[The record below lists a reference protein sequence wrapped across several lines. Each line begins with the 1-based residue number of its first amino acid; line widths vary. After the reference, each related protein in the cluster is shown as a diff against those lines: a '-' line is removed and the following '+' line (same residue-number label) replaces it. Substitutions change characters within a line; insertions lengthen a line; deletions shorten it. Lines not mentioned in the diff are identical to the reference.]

1 MDDRMNA
8 LIRDNQFIEIDRHFA
23 RFMLRLSGG
32 SDEHLM
38 LAALLVSC
46 RTNCG
51 DICVDIPAIAG
62 KTLADAFGETESHI
76 VLPPEHDWI
85 AQLRRSRVVGSPGE
99 FKPLILDDKG
109 RLYLYRYWE
118 YEQYLAGSIKE
129 RLAIHI
135 APPPAKLLRQQL
147 DRLFPRSADTGTD
160 WQRVA
165 ACAAVQRKFCIISG
179 GPGTGKTYAAARII
193 AILIEQALH
202 AGTKP
207 AVAMAAPT
215 GKAAAR
221 LKEIIKKAKDTLTC
235 RDEVIA
241 ALPDET
247 FTVHRLLGSVL
258 GTPYFRFNARNQL
271 SYNIIVV
278 DESSMADLALMAK
291 LFQAIPAH
299 AHLILLGDR
308 DQLASVEAGAVLGD
322 IGDTGT
328 EHCYSPAFAR
338 MTLEYGGG
346 EVPSAAHEH
355 PMADSLV
362 VLQKNY
368 RFGTDSPIGAVSQA
382 IRAGNAEHALRL
394 LRTAGDEDIVFRDT
408 VTAGSLEAAL
418 REPVLCG
425 YTPYLRAKDPEEASR
440 LLSGFTILCALRRG
454 PYGVESINC
463 VVEHIL
469 KEQGL
474 INPLSR
480 WYQGRPIMV
489 NRNDY
494 TVQLFNGDIGIIW
507 PEAAVNDGHRV
518 FFPSPDGGLRSVL
531 PLKLPEH
538 ETVYAMTVHKSQG
551 SEFDR
556 VLIILPDR
564 ITPVLTRELLYTAI
578 SRARQKVEIWGT
590 EKIVRY
596 MINTPTRRTSGLR
609 DALWS

>member
-1 MDDRMNA
+1 MDDRMNE
-8 LIRDNQFIEIDRHFA
+8 LLRDNQFLEIDRHFA
-23 RFMLRLSGG
+23 RFMLRLSGS

-62 KTLADAFGETESHI
+62 KTLADAFGETENHLL
-76 VLPPEHDWI
+76 LPPEHDWI
-85 AQLRRSRVVGSPGE
+85 AQLRTSRVVGSPGE
-99 FKPLILDDKG
+99 FKPLILDDRG

-118 YEQYLAGSIKE
+118 YEQCLAESIKE
-129 RLAIHI
+129 RLAIPI
-135 APPPAKLLRQQL
+135 AQPPAKNLRQQL
-147 DRLFPRSADTGTD
+147 DRLFPRSTDAGTD

-202 AGTKP
+202 TGTAP
-207 AVAMAAPT
+207 AVALAAPT

-235 RDEVIA
+235 GHEVMA

-247 FTVHRLLGSVL
+247 FTVHRLLGPVP

-271 SYNIIVV
+271 SYDIIVV

-291 LFQAIPAH
+291 LFQAVPAH

-338 MTLEYGGG
+338 MTLECGGG
-346 EVPSAAHEH
+346 EVPSATHEH

-382 IRAGNAEHALRL
+382 IRAGDAEHALRL
-394 LRTAGDEDIVFRDT
+394 LRSAGDEDIVFRD
-408 VTAGSLEAAL
+408 
-418 REPVLCG
+418 
-425 YTPYLRAKDPEEASR
+425 
-440 LLSGFTILCALRRG
+440 
-454 PYGVESINC
+454 
-463 VVEHIL
+463 
-469 KEQGL
+469 
-474 INPLSR
+474 
-480 WYQGRPIMV
+480 
-489 NRNDY
+489 
-494 TVQLFNGDIGIIW
+494 
-507 PEAAVNDGHRV
+507 AV
-518 FFPSPDGGLRSVL
+518 
-531 PLKLPEH
+531 
-538 ETVYAMTVHKSQG
+538 
-551 SEFDR
+551 
-556 VLIILPDR
+556 
-564 ITPVLTRELLYTAI
+564 
-578 SRARQKVEIWGT
+578 
-590 EKIVRY
+590 
-596 MINTPTRRTSGLR
+596 TSGK
-609 DALWS
+609 S

>member
-1 MDDRMNA
+1 
-8 LIRDNQFIEIDRHFA
+8 
-23 RFMLRLSGG
+23 
-32 SDEHLM
+32 
-38 LAALLVSC
+38 
-46 RTNCG
+46 
-51 DICVDIPAIAG
+51 
-62 KTLADAFGETESHI
+62 
-76 VLPPEHDWI
+76 
-85 AQLRRSRVVGSPGE
+85 
-99 FKPLILDDKG
+99 
-109 RLYLYRYWE
+109 
-118 YEQYLAGSIKE
+118 
-129 RLAIHI
+129 
-135 APPPAKLLRQQL
+135 
-147 DRLFPRSADTGTD
+147 
-160 WQRVA
+160 
-165 ACAAVQRKFCIISG
+165 VQRKFCIISG

-193 AILIEQALH
+193 AILIEQALNN
-202 AGTKP
+202 GTAP
-207 AVAMAAPT
+207 AVALAAPT

-235 RDEVIA
+235 GHEVMA

-247 FTVHRLLGSVL
+247 FTVHRLLGPVP

-271 SYNIIVV
+271 SYDIIVV

-291 LFQAIPAH
+291 LFQAVPAH

-338 MTLEYGGG
+338 MTLECGGG
-346 EVPSAAHEH
+346 EVPSATHEH

-382 IRAGNAEHALRL
+382 IRAGDAEQALRL
-394 LRTAGDEDIVFRDT
+394 LRTAGDEDIVFRDA

-418 REPVLCG
+418 REPVLRG
-425 YTPYLRAKDPEEASR
+425 YTPYLTALDPDEASR
-440 LLSGFTILCALRRG
+440 RLVGFTILCALRQG
-454 PYGVESINC
+454 PYGVESVNR
-463 VVEHIL
+463 VVERIL

-474 INPLSR
+474 INPVSR

-494 TVQLFNGDIGIIW
+494 TVQLFNGDIGILW
-507 PEAAVNDGHRV
+507 PQAAGNDGHRV
-518 FFPSPDGGLRSVL
+518 FFPALDGGLRSVL

-564 ITPVLTRELLYTAI
+564 INPVLTRELLYTAI

-590 EKIVRY
+590 EKILRY
-596 MINTPTRRTSGLR
+596 MINNPTRRTSGLR

>member
-1 MDDRMNA
+1 MDESMNA
-8 LIRDNQFIEIDRHFA
+8 LIRDNQFTEIDRQFA
-23 RFMLRLSGG
+23 RFMQRLSGS
-32 SDEHLM
+32 SDDQLM
-38 LAALLVSC
+38 LAVLLVSC

-62 KTLADAFGETESHI
+62 KTIVDAFGEIENQLL
-76 VLPPEHDWI
+76 LPPEHDWI
-85 AQLRRSRVVGSPGE
+85 ARLRKSRVVGSPGE
-99 FKPLILDDKG
+99 FKPLILDDRG

-118 YEQYLAGSIKE
+118 YEQRLAESIKQ
-129 RLAIHI
+129 RLSIPI
-135 APPPAKLLRQQL
+135 AQPPAKFLQQQL
-147 DRLFPRSADTGTD
+147 DRLFPRSTDFGTD

-202 AGTKP
+202 TGTAP
-207 AVAMAAPT
+207 AVALAAPT

-221 LKEIIKKAKDTLTC
+221 LKEIIKKAKETLTC
-235 RDEVIA
+235 RDEVMA
-241 ALPDET
+241 ALPDDT
-247 FTVHRLLGSVL
+247 FTVHRLLGPVL
-258 GTPYFRFNARNQL
+258 GTPYFRFNTRNQL
-271 SYNIIVV
+271 PYDIIVV

-291 LFQAIPAH
+291 LFQAVPAH

-328 EHCYSPAFAR
+328 EHCYSPDFAR
-338 MTLEYGGG
+338 MTLECGGG

-382 IRAGNAEHALRL
+382 IREGNAERALHL
-394 LRTAGDEDIVFRDT
+394 LRSAGNENMVFRDAFA
-408 VTAGSLEAAL
+408 AGSLEAAL

-425 YTPYLRAKDPEEASR
+425 YTPYLKAKDPYEASQR
-440 LLSGFTILCALRRG
+440 LAGFTILCALRRG
-454 PYGVESINC
+454 PYGVESINP

-480 WYQGRPIMV
+480 WYQGRPVMV

-494 TVQLFNGDIGIIW
+494 TVKLFNGDIGIIW
-507 PEAAVNDGHRV
+507 PGASGNDGHRV
-518 FFPSPDGGLRSVL
+518 FFPALDGGLRSIL
-531 PLKLPEH
+531 PVKLPEH

-564 ITPVLTRELLYTAI
+564 VTPVLTRELLYTAI
-578 SRARQKVEIWGT
+578 SRARHNVEIWGT
-590 EKIVRY
+590 EKILRY
-596 MINTPTRRTSGLR
+596 MINNPTRRTSGLR